1 MEKMEIFSVKMCWG
15 NFAFD
20 YVHSDSVGNSGGIL
34 CVWDPSSYRKK
45 DVTVSDYFIM
55 IRGVWLKTGC
65 DLLIVSVYAPQEL
78 NEKKMLWDYLT
89 HVINNWKGEVIIMG
103 DFNEVRCKSERF
115 GSNFNVQGANVF
127 NSFIVNA
134 GLEEIPLGGCSFTWC
149 HKSATKMSKLD
160 RFLISENLMITC
172 PNFTATSL
180 ERYLSDHR
188 PILLR
193 ESHFDYGPTP
203 FRFFHSWFEMEGFN
217 KLVEDAWNEAPVDE
231 SNAMSNMMKKLKYL
245 KQKIRDWNK
254 GNMKSSKNI
263 KAKLKDDLKAVDDII
278 DNGEGNDEVVK
289 LRMDVLKS
297 IQDIDKIQS
306 LDAAQKAKIKWSIE
320 GDENSS
326 FYHGVLNK
334 KRSQLNIRGILVDGT
349 WVDNPQRVKN
359 EFLHHFSKRFDK
371 PAANRASL
379 VMNFSKILSCDQQV
393 ELELEVSKD
402 EVKRAVWDCGTDKAP
417 GPDGFTFGFYRRF
430 WKVIENDVFDA
441 VNHFFTYGD
450 IPKGCNSSFIALIPK
465 IPDANVVKDFR
476 PISLIGSLY
485 KIIAKILANRLVVVL
500 GDIVNEVQSAFI
512 ADRQILDGPFILNEV
527 LQWCKSKKKQSLIF
541 KVDFEKAYDSVRWD
555 FLDEVLKKFGFGDK
569 WCTWIQSCLRSSR
582 GSIIINGSPTA
593 EFQFH
598 KGLKQGDPLSPFL
611 FILIMESLHLSFQRV
626 VDARMFKGITLSSSL
641 MLSHMFYADDVIFV
655 GQWCD
660 DNINTLVQVLECFF
674 HASGL
679 HINMNKSKLMGVLV
693 DDEKVKQAASKLGC
707 LILKPPF
714 SYLGSKV
721 GGSMHR
727 IQAWNEVV
735 DRVYARLSKW
745 KMKTL
750 SIGGRLTLLKS
761 VLGSMPIYHMSIFR
775 VPMSVLRRLESIRS
789 HFFNGHDPNSKRTS
803 WVKWKNVLAS
813 KEKGGLGVSSLY
825 ALNRGLMFKWVWRF
839 FTQNTSLWSRVI
851 KAIHGEDG
859 KVGKQVKSAFPSYW
873 MDIVHEINVLKNQG
887 INLLNCMQMKLGNG
901 DKTAF
906 WEDIWIGHIVL
917 KDLYPRIYALETCK
931 FVKVGTKLT
940 QSSLDFSFR
949 RKPRGGIEQE
959 QYEALLVQVQDVN
972 LVPVSDR
979 WKWSLENSG
988 DFSVASVRKMLDD
1001 KMLPDVTTKTRWI
1014 KLVPIKVNVHAWK
1027 VKIDSLPTRF
1037 NISRR
1042 GMDIES
1048 ITCSICDNE
1057 VESSSH
1063 LFFKCN
1069 MVRDIIRKITRW
1081 WDITYIEADSYE
1093 DWLNWLVNLRLSSN
1107 YKQALEGVFYV
1118 MWWHVWQYRN
1128 KYIFEA
1134 VSSPKAMIF
1143 EDIVSRSFYWCRNRC
1158 KASFSWNDWLKNPYL
1173 FAL

>member
-1 MEKMEIFSVKMCWG
+1 
-15 NFAFD
+15 
-20 YVHSDSVGNSGGIL
+20 
-34 CVWDPSSYRKK
+34 
-45 DVTVSDYFIM
+45 
-55 IRGVWLKTGC
+55 
-65 DLLIVSVYAPQEL
+65 
-78 NEKKMLWDYLT
+78 
-89 HVINNWKGEVIIMG
+89 MG

-512 ADRQILDGPFILNEV
+512 ADRQILDDPFILNEV

-555 FLDEVLKKFGFGDK
+555 FLDEVLKKFRFDDK
-569 WCTWIQSCLRSSR
+569 WCTWIQSCLSPTR
-582 GSIIINGSPTA
+582 GSLFN
-593 EFQFH
+593 

-611 FILIMESLHLSFQRV
+611 FILVMESLHLSFQRV
-626 VDARMFKGITLSSSL
+626 VDAGMYKGIKLSPSL
-641 MLSHMFYADDVIFV
+641 NLSHMFYTDDAVFV
-655 GQWCD
+655 G
-660 DNINTLVQVLECFF
+660 
-674 HASGL
+674 
-679 HINMNKSKLMGVLV
+679 
-693 DDEKVKQAASKLGC
+693 
-707 LILKPPF
+707 
-714 SYLGSKV
+714 
-721 GGSMHR
+721 
-727 IQAWNEVV
+727 
-735 DRVYARLSKW
+735 
-745 KMKTL
+745 
-750 SIGGRLTLLKS
+750 
-761 VLGSMPIYHMSIFR
+761 
-775 VPMSVLRRLESIRS
+775 
-789 HFFNGHDPNSKRTS
+789 
-803 WVKWKNVLAS
+803 
-813 KEKGGLGVSSLY
+813 
-825 ALNRGLMFKWVWRF
+825 
-839 FTQNTSLWSRVI
+839 
-851 KAIHGEDG
+851 
-859 KVGKQVKSAFPSYW
+859 
-873 MDIVHEINVLKNQG
+873 
-887 INLLNCMQMKLGNG
+887 
-901 DKTAF
+901 
-906 WEDIWIGHIVL
+906 
-917 KDLYPRIYALETCK
+917 
-931 FVKVGTKLT
+931 
-940 QSSLDFSFR
+940 
-949 RKPRGGIEQE
+949 
-959 QYEALLVQVQDVN
+959 
-972 LVPVSDR
+972 
-979 WKWSLENSG
+979 
-988 DFSVASVRKMLDD
+988 
-1001 KMLPDVTTKTRWI
+1001 
-1014 KLVPIKVNVHAWK
+1014 
-1027 VKIDSLPTRF
+1027 
-1037 NISRR
+1037 
-1042 GMDIES
+1042 
-1048 ITCSICDNE
+1048 
-1057 VESSSH
+1057 
-1063 LFFKCN
+1063 
-1069 MVRDIIRKITRW
+1069 
-1081 WDITYIEADSYE
+1081 
-1093 DWLNWLVNLRLSSN
+1093 
-1107 YKQALEGVFYV
+1107 
-1118 MWWHVWQYRN
+1118 
-1128 KYIFEA
+1128 
-1134 VSSPKAMIF
+1134 
-1143 EDIVSRSFYWCRNRC
+1143 
-1158 KASFSWNDWLKNPYL
+1158 
-1173 FAL
+1173 